1 MSGRKR
7 TAVND
12 NDRVF
17 SRSSLRLGGDF
28 ADSPAGLSSVG
39 TPSAAP
45 TPVSEGFANRASGQA
60 TPTSATSKGG
70 NASKNNRKGKADAED
85 SEMSEREG
93 RKRIRK

>member
-7 TAVND
+7 TAVSD

-17 SRSSLRLGGDF
+17 SRGSLRLGGDF

-45 TPVSEGFANRASGQA
+45 TPVSGSFANRASGHA
-60 TPTSATSKGG
+60 TPTSGTSKSG
-70 NASKNNRKGKADAED
+70 NAGKNNRKGKAHAED